1 MYCHKALPFFFYAL
15 VKVFDCYTMSEIFM
29 KFLITRT
36 CGYEY
41 YMLDRAAP
49 QQRLWWAAA
58 QDKKKITKNFL
69 LSSPN
74 ILDSAQDNSR
84 MKKGWRLKGKGGA
97 GSRNRGG
104 IGGGCGWEEVVR
116 GGNGERWMKVE
127 KRRRCGEGEEE
138 GEGGIRKWVWWK
150 KGMKEKEIGFVLDR
164 RK

>member
-58 QDKKKITKNFL
+58 QDKKKNNQKFSIIQPKYFRF
-69 LSSPN
+69 SPGQQQN
-74 ILDSAQDNSR
+74 EER
-84 MKKGWRLKGKGGA
+84 VKVERKGWCWVKEQGRDRRWLRL
-97 GSRNRGG
+97 RRGG
-104 IGGGCGWEEVVR
+104 Q
-116 GGNGERWMKVE
+116 
-127 KRRRCGEGEEE
+127 RRKWRAVDEGGEE
-138 GEGGIRKWVWWK
+138 
-150 KGMKEKEIGFVLDR
+150 KEVR
-164 RK
+164 